1 MNILP
6 FIRSLLMGGVIIL
19 LSITPL
25 AGQGIQF
32 HEGDWLSALERAG
45 RENKLIFM
53 DAYTTWCGPC
63 KMMDKQT
70 FTDSAV
76 GALYNGR
83 FINVKMDM
91 EKGEGIDLA
100 RGYNVQAY
108 PTLLFLDP
116 AGQIVHR
123 VAGFH
128 RPQQFIDL
136 AMTALDPNR
145 KMQALDE
152 QYAHGDRDAGFLYTY
167 AYVRLNAMDG
177 THYPVAME
185 YLETQDDWSTTKN
198 MEFIFSFAEYID
210 GKAFQ
215 YLLDHR
221 TEFQAHY
228 GSTPIIRKIDEVIN
242 MANFLDDPHWVSVK
256 AMLDELYPEDADRQ
270 LAYFKMNYFRQSGRI
285 QDYTQAALSFYDTYP
300 AEDADAL
307 NDAAWSFYENVEDPG
322 ALKIA
327 VKWAKQAVKWSDNY
341 YNNDTLASLYAKLGK
356 KRKAKKTALR
366 AIELAKASGQ
376 DYSLTQELL
385 KQL

>member
-1 MNILP
+1 M
-6 FIRSLLMGGVIIL
+6 
-19 LSITPL
+19 TPL
-25 AGQGIQF
+25 STFRSFIVSGFAFLFSLTALTGQGVVF
-32 HEGDWLSALERAG
+32 HEGDWLSALEQAG

-70 FTDSAV
+70 FADSTV
-76 GALYNGR
+76 GALYNQQ
-83 FINVKMDM
+83 FVNVKMDM
-91 EKGEGIDLA
+91 EKGEGLDLA
-100 RGYNVQAY
+100 RAYNVQAY

-128 RPQQFIDL
+128 RPPQFIAL

-177 THYPVAME
+177 THYPVAVE
-185 YLETQDDWSTTKN
+185 YLNTQEDWSTNKN
-198 MEFIFSFAEYID
+198 MEFIFTFAEYID
-210 GKAFQ
+210 GQPFR

-221 TEFQAHY
+221 SAFQAHY
-228 GSTPIIRKIDEVIN
+228 GPTAVLRKIDEVID
-242 MANFLDDPHWVSVK
+242 MANFLEEPNWSAVK
-256 AMLDELYPEDADRQ
+256 AILDELYPQDTDRQ
-270 LAYFKMNYFRQSGRI
+270 LAYFKMNYFRQAGRI
-285 QDYTQAALSFYDTYP
+285 QDYTHAALTFYDTYP
-300 AEDADAL
+300 ADDADAL
-307 NDAAWSFYENVEDPG
+307 NDAAWSFYEHVDDPKS
-322 ALKIA
+322 LKIA
-327 VKWAKQAVKWSDNY
+327 VKWAKQAVKWADNY

-356 KRKAKKTALR
+356 KSKAKKTALH
-366 AIELAKASGQ
+366 AIELAKSSGL
-376 DYSLTQELL
+376 DYSLTEELL